1 MKNLILLGLTVILFT
16 ACNQEVRYTQQ
27 SPEIDTVK
35 KAIKSYN
42 EKNYDNSMYADSA
55 KTYFNSNSKDKFMT
69 PDETIAYHKANDENY
84 SSRGFTDNE
93 PEYEMVVTDDG
104 NTWVNCWL
112 EWKATLA
119 DNGKEITIPVHLTYK
134 FVDGKIVRQ
143 VGYWDPTEV
152 VLNLQQIEA
161 ESNMSVDEKAIKSLI
176 DACVKAWNDNDKT
189 LMASIMTNDF
199 VRTENGNVIA
209 KSAAEYGTN
218 LMDVFHGAFPD
229 FTVKLDDYKIVGNTI
244 HIDWTCTGTNTK
256 PFQGNAATNKAI
268 TTHGHS
274 IWTVSNGKLSNEDSY
289 YDNLTLFNQLGYSMP
304 TPK

>member
-27 SPEIDTVK
+27 SPEIDTYKKSMDDYKNMNWENMPKHYADTAKIANNVIEE
-35 KAIKSYN
+35 KAIN
-42 EKNYDNSMYADSA
+42 IAQAIEKNKEDASM
-55 KTYFNSNSKDKFMT
+55 FNWIVEK
-69 PDETIAYHKANDENY
+69 E
-84 SSRGFTDNE
+84 
-93 PEYEMVVTDDG
+93 EYEMVVTDKG
-104 NTWVNCWL
+104 ETWVNFWGI
-112 EWKATLA
+112 WKGTMKS
-119 DNGKEITIPVHLTYK
+119 NNKEYVIPFHTTAR
-134 FVDGKIVRQ
+134 FIDGKIVEEF
-143 VGYWDPTEV
+143 GFWDNSEI
-152 VLNLQQIEA
+152 VLDIQKIEA

-229 FTVKLDDYKIVGNTI
+229 FKVKLDDYKIVGNTI

-289 YDNLTLFNQLGYSMP
+289 YDNLTLFNQLGYSIP